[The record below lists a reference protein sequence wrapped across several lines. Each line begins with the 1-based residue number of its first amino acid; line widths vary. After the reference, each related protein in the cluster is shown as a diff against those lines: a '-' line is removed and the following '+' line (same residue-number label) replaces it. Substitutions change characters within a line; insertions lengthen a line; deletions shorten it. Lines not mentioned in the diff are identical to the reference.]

1 MPSLI
6 VSSRYTTDSQL
17 LREAAQRLG
26 WETLRLDGDRVPDWF
41 EPPDERIALFYTAPH
56 AFEIAAQ
63 LSRTLV
69 GCDAAWTTRLPA
81 ELLRRELWQ
90 TTLAEALALPG
101 RQFVKHAISKAFP
114 AAVYDAAALAEA
126 TVNVPRSA
134 AVHVGEPVD
143 WTIEY
148 RCFVR
153 HGRVAAISPY
163 RRHGAIIEHHVD
175 DLGAPPAEVEAA
187 RQFATTVLES
197 AAVAYP
203 PAFVLDVGVIAERG
217 WAVVEF
223 NECWASGLYTCDPAA
238 VLETLIAA
246 CIPTAAMTTDER
258 RWDFQHHYHAAC
270 SKHDA

>member
-17 LREAAQRLG
+17 LREAAQRMG

-41 EPPDERIALFYTAPH
+41 EPPDGRIALFYTAPH
-56 AFEIAAQ
+56 AFDIAAQ
-63 LSRTLV
+63 LSRTLI
-69 GCDAAWTTRLPA
+69 GCDSGWTTRLPV
-81 ELLRRELWQ
+81 EFLRRELRQ

-134 AVHVGEPVD
+134 SVHVGEPVE
-143 WTIEY
+143 WIVEY

-163 RRHGAIIEHHVD
+163 RRHGAIIEHHAD
-175 DLGAPPAEVEAA
+175 RLGAPPDEVEAA
-187 RQFATTVLES
+187 RQFATTVLGLP
-197 AAVAYP
+197 AVAYP
-203 PAFVLDVGVIAERG
+203 PAFVLDVGVIAEHG

-223 NECWASGLYTCDPAA
+223 NECWASGLYACEATA
-238 VLETLIAA
+238 VLEVLVAA
-246 CIPTAAMTTDER
+246 CIPTATMTEADR
-258 RWDFQHHYHAAC
+258 RWDFQRHYHAAC
-270 SKHDA
+270 SKHL